1 MMKKRNAL
9 LAIILAFT
17 LLMPAGVMAAEA
29 PPTDKAPQ
37 SLEEIAAAKA
47 ALLTGTYGTTS
58 VQYALVDNGK
68 LIVSGEAGK
77 NDVAGSIPLTS
88 ETLYGIGSTSKMF
101 TTAAV
106 MKLVDQGKINL
117 DSPLVNYIAEF
128 KMKDDRYKQITPRM
142 LLNHSSGLQG
152 SSLANAFLFED
163 NDSYAHD
170 TLLEQLADQSLKAD
184 PGAYSV
190 YSNDGFTLAE
200 ILVEHVS
207 GLNFTDYIH
216 KEFTEPLGM
225 KHTLTSQDDLDV
237 SKFAAL
243 YAPGVPE
250 QLPNETVNVIG
261 TGGIYSTAEDMVK
274 FAGLF
279 TGEAKHILSEQ
290 AANATAQP
298 EYKRG
303 VWPQDADNSFDF
315 GLGWDSM
322 RLFPFSEYGIKAL
335 AKGGDT
341 LMYHAELVVL
351 PEQKMAAAVLS
362 SGGSSSLN
370 QLLANELLLQALKE
384 KGTIKELKP
393 AKSFGTPEKATMP
406 EELTKYSGFYGA
418 TNQLFRIDVANGE
431 INVTSPFAPGE
442 SLGLPKLVYTKDG
455 TFVSEDGSL
464 KVSFA
469 KEKNGRTYLWERQY
483 ASVPDLGQM
492 ALNLYSAEKLDENAI
507 SPDLE
512 AAWKQRDG
520 KPYFLVSEKYSSMAY
535 FASLPIIQI
544 NRIDS
549 LPGYVLDKQITG
561 PDSLMGKH
569 QVPGTGSRDSAEFR
583 FTTQAGSEYLKAAGS
598 LYLSGDQIK
607 ELYPGKK
614 SSVTLR
620 PSEQARWFSIPAKAA
635 GKTITVALPAK
646 ASFAVYDASGA
657 CVSFSVVS
665 GNKGVKLPEN
675 GTIVFIGDPG
685 TTFLIS
691 LNS

>member
-1 MMKKRNAL
+1 MKKRNAL

-17 LLMPAGVMAAEA
+17 LLMPAGVMADEA
-29 PPTDKAPQ
+29 PPTGKAPQ
-37 SLEEIAAAKA
+37 SLDEIAAAKA
-47 ALLTGTYGTTS
+47 ALLTSTYGTTS

-68 LIVSGEAGK
+68 IIVSGEAGK
-77 NDVAGSIPLTS
+77 NYAAGKIPLTS
-88 ETLYGIGSTSKMF
+88 ETIYGIGSTSKMF

-117 DSPLVNYIAEF
+117 DTPLVNYIAEF

-170 TLLEQLADQSLKAD
+170 TLLEQLADQSLKAN

-200 ILVEHVS
+200 ILVERVS
-207 GLNFTDYIH
+207 GQDFTDYIR
-216 KEFTEPLGM
+216 KEFTGPLGM
-225 KHTLTSQDDLDV
+225 KHTLTPQDELDA

-250 QLPNETVNVIG
+250 QLPTETVNVIG

-274 FAGLF
+274 FAALF
-279 TGEAKHILSEQ
+279 TGEAKHILSDQ
-290 AANATAQP
+290 AANAMAQP

-370 QLLANELLLQALKE
+370 QLLANELLLQALKD
-384 KGTIKELKP
+384 KGTIKERKP
-393 AKSFGTPEKATMP
+393 SKSFGTPEKAAMP
-406 EELTKYSGFYGA
+406 EELAKYSGFYGA

-431 INVTSPFAPGE
+431 INVSSPFAPGE

-464 KVSFA
+464 KISFV

-483 ASVPDLGQM
+483 ASVPDLGQT
-492 ALNLYSAEKLDENAI
+492 AINFYSAEKLDENAI
-507 SPDLE
+507 SPDVE
-512 AAWKQRDG
+512 AAWKKRDG
-520 KPYFLVSEKYSSMAY
+520 KPYFLVSEKYSSLAY
-535 FASLPIIQI
+535 LASLPIIQI
-544 NRIDS
+544 TRTDS

-583 FTTQAGSEYLKAAGS
+583 FFTQGGSEYLESAGS
-598 LYLSGDQIK
+598 LYLSVDQIK
-607 ELYPGKK
+607 ELYAGKK

-635 GKTITVALPAK
+635 GKTITVDVPAK

-675 GTIVFIGDPG
+675 GTIVFVGDPG
-685 TTFLIS
+685 ARFGIELK
-691 LNS
+691 